1 MFAAA
6 IFDMDGLLIDSE
18 RPIMAAWIE
27 AARALDIELSHSQY
41 MQVVGLATVESELI
55 LASLLGGPRPT
66 ACRGARA
73 PAPAA
78 GALGRHAAVSH
89 QGRRGEFLGALRE
102 RGIRCAVASSSTS
115 GQIQAC
121 LGSLDLLHHFSAFA
135 GGDEVARAKP
145 DPALYLLA
153 AERLGV
159 APAECIAFEDSE
171 NGAKAALAAGMR
183 VVVVPDL
190 KHPPAAIVE
199 RAFMCSSAARC
210 RGACAALVS
219 AMTSLSLSPVKAL
232 HYQAARLGL
241 GTLDADTIKRTIV
254 VPHLRWMRSPILE
267 WRMCCRRSAL
277 PVYRARRMASV
288 GELSLLIE
296 DVWTFTHRP
305 LESPTTSG
313 GSSGCI
319 GGAKS

>member
-41 MQVVGLATVESELI
+41 MQVVGLATSESQLI
-55 LASLLGGPRPT
+55 LAALLGGDEAYLHAIDGVRRRLQLERTDGTPMFPIK
-66 ACRGARA
+66 
-73 PAPAA
+73 A
-78 GALGRHAAVSH
+78 GAA
-89 QGRRGEFLGALRE
+89 EFLDALRE
-102 RGIRCAVASSSTS
+102 RGIRCAVASSSTC

-153 AERLGV
+153 AQRLGV
-159 APAECIAFEDSE
+159 APADCIAFEDSE

-199 RAFMCSSAARC
+199 RAFHV
-210 RGACAALVS
+210 LE
-219 AMTSLSLSPVKAL
+219 SLHHAVPHLPLWFPVE
-232 HYQAARLGL
+232 AARL
-241 GTLDADTIKRTIV
+241 
-254 VPHLRWMRSPILE
+254 P
-267 WRMCCRRSAL
+267 
-277 PVYRARRMASV
+277 
-288 GELSLLIE
+288 
-296 DVWTFTHRP
+296 
-305 LESPTTSG
+305 
-313 GSSGCI
+313 
-319 GGAKS
+319 

>member
-41 MQVVGLATVESELI
+41 MQVVGLATSESQLI
-55 LASLLGGPRPT
+55 LAALLGGDE
-66 ACRGARA
+66 AYLRA
-73 PAPAA
+73 IDGVRRRLQLERTDGTPMFPIKA
-78 GALGRHAAVSH
+78 GAA
-89 QGRRGEFLGALRE
+89 EFLDALRE
-102 RGIRCAVASSSTS
+102 RGIRCAVASSSTR

-153 AERLGV
+153 AQRLGV
-159 APAECIAFEDSE
+159 APADCIAFEDSE

-199 RAFMCSSAARC
+199 RAFHV
-210 RGACAALVS
+210 LE
-219 AMTSLSLSPVKAL
+219 SLHHAVPHLPLWFPVE
-232 HYQAARLGL
+232 AARL
-241 GTLDADTIKRTIV
+241 
-254 VPHLRWMRSPILE
+254 P
-267 WRMCCRRSAL
+267 
-277 PVYRARRMASV
+277 
-288 GELSLLIE
+288 
-296 DVWTFTHRP
+296 
-305 LESPTTSG
+305 
-313 GSSGCI
+313 
-319 GGAKS
+319 

>member
-41 MQVVGLATVESELI
+41 MQVVGLATSESQLI
-55 LASLLGGPRPT
+55 LAALLGGDE
-66 ACRGARA
+66 AYLRA
-73 PAPAA
+73 IDGVRRRLQLERTDGTPMFPIKASAA
-78 GALGRHAAVSH
+78 
-89 QGRRGEFLGALRE
+89 EFLDALRE
-102 RGIRCAVASSSTS
+102 RGIRCAVASSSTR

-153 AERLGV
+153 AQRLGV
-159 APAECIAFEDSE
+159 APADCIAFEDSE

-199 RAFMCSSAARC
+199 RAFHV
-210 RGACAALVS
+210 LE
-219 AMTSLSLSPVKAL
+219 SLHHAVPHLPLWFPVE
-232 HYQAARLGL
+232 AARL
-241 GTLDADTIKRTIV
+241 
-254 VPHLRWMRSPILE
+254 P
-267 WRMCCRRSAL
+267 
-277 PVYRARRMASV
+277 
-288 GELSLLIE
+288 
-296 DVWTFTHRP
+296 
-305 LESPTTSG
+305 
-313 GSSGCI
+313 
-319 GGAKS
+319 

>member
-41 MQVVGLATVESELI
+41 MQVVGLSTVGVATHP
-55 LASLLGGPRPT
+55 GG
-66 ACRGARA
+66 
-73 PAPAA
+73 AA
-78 GALGRHAAVSH
+78 G
-89 QGRRGEFLGALRE
+89 RRRCLPPCHRRKCASACSWSARTARRCFPSRPARPSSWTRLRA
-102 RGIRCAVASSSTS
+102 RGIRCAVASSSTR

-153 AERLGV
+153 AQRLGV
-159 APAECIAFEDSE
+159 APADCIAFEDSE

-199 RAFMCSSAARC
+199 RAFHV
-210 RGACAALVS
+210 LE
-219 AMTSLSLSPVKAL
+219 SLHHAVPHLPLWFPVE
-232 HYQAARLGL
+232 AARL
-241 GTLDADTIKRTIV
+241 
-254 VPHLRWMRSPILE
+254 P
-267 WRMCCRRSAL
+267 
-277 PVYRARRMASV
+277 
-288 GELSLLIE
+288 
-296 DVWTFTHRP
+296 
-305 LESPTTSG
+305 
-313 GSSGCI
+313 
-319 GGAKS
+319 

>member
-41 MQVVGLATVESELI
+41 MQVVGLATSESQLI
-55 LASLLGGPRPT
+55 LAALLGGDEAYLHAIDGGRRRLQLERTDGTPMFPIK
-66 ACRGARA
+66 
-73 PAPAA
+73 A
-78 GALGRHAAVSH
+78 GAA
-89 QGRRGEFLGALRE
+89 EFLDALRE
-102 RGIRCAVASSSTS
+102 RGIRCAVASSSTR

-153 AERLGV
+153 AQRLGV
-159 APAECIAFEDSE
+159 APADCIAFEDSE

-199 RAFMCSSAARC
+199 RAFHV
-210 RGACAALVS
+210 LE
-219 AMTSLSLSPVKAL
+219 SLHHAVPHLPLWFPVE
-232 HYQAARLGL
+232 AARL
-241 GTLDADTIKRTIV
+241 
-254 VPHLRWMRSPILE
+254 P
-267 WRMCCRRSAL
+267 
-277 PVYRARRMASV
+277 
-288 GELSLLIE
+288 
-296 DVWTFTHRP
+296 
-305 LESPTTSG
+305 
-313 GSSGCI
+313 
-319 GGAKS
+319 